1 MSQLLERLKRRKLV
15 QWAAAYL
22 AGAWLVL
29 QLVDVLAEPLGVSI
43 PARQA
48 LLVIVLVG
56 FPITLVLAWYH
67 GEKGRQRLGGV
78 ELSILAVVIAAGGF
92 AVSRVQW
99 DEEQRTTVPV
109 GEPEYATRGADPS
122 ITVAILPFE
131 NLSVAEEDTQL
142 ASGLA
147 LEIGSLLSKVGD
159 LRLISR
165 SAVADALAA
174 GVERSR
180 VGLELGAGNVLDG
193 TLQATPDRVRITVQL
208 SDASANQQLWGETYD
223 GELSDLFSLQ
233 SEVALA
239 IVAALEAAL
248 TPDEKARIETPSTT
262 DLAAYRLYQRQADL
276 LGNIPDLNRL
286 GIELLKEAI
295 SLDPGFT
302 DAIGRLSWRYVWEA
316 RMGRTE
322 AIDSARA
329 YADQALRLDPMSFR
343 AHLADAGV
351 LETQGRRAAIR
362 AYRRAHELAPS
373 EASVLTDLSWDLAYT
388 GQLEE
393 SLDYAYRAVQLRPNG
408 PVHRWHAAVP
418 LLLLGD
424 DRRTEAWIRLALEE
438 FAGQPDRNLRNEL
451 IKMQLDL
458 LRGRPE
464 AAREQA
470 LSILQRFTGQPEPE
484 AWASEV
490 LLWVGALEAAR
501 PAVEAAPPDATTGW
515 GQRSARTYHAFLLW
529 ESGEREAGARL
540 FQEAVSV
547 TESLIESGADFPTV
561 PLEMAAI
568 HAVQGNTGLAY
579 DWLEQAFDAGLRMPR
594 TLAVDPMFASLR
606 GQDRFE
612 RILERMELD
621 VARQR
626 ANVERDGIAIGI
638 DSMISA
644 GR

>member
-1 MSQLLERLKRRKLV
+1 MSQLLERLKQRKVV

-43 PARQA
+43 AARQA
-48 LLVIVLVG
+48 LLVMVLVG

-67 GEKGRQRLGGV
+67 GEKGRQQLGAV
-78 ELSILAVVIAAGGF
+78 ELSILAIVVAAGGF

-99 DEEQRTTVPV
+99 DDEQLTTLPV
-109 GEPEYATRGADPS
+109 AEPEYTSRGADPS
-122 ITVAILPFE
+122 ITVAILPFG

-165 SAVADALAA
+165 SAVADALTA
-174 GVERSR
+174 GVERSQ
-180 VGLELGAGNVLDG
+180 VGRELGARNVLDG
-193 TLQATPDRVRITVQL
+193 TLQATPNRVRITVEL
-208 SDASANQQLWGETYD
+208 SDAATNQQLWGETYD
-223 GELSDLFSLQ
+223 GEPSDLFELQ
-233 SEVALA
+233 SEVALS

-262 DLAAYRLYQRQADL
+262 DLAAYRLYQRQMDL
-276 LGNIPDLNRL
+276 FGNIPDPNRL

-316 RMGRTE
+316 RMGRVE

-329 YADQALRLDPMSFR
+329 YADQALRLDPTSFR
-343 AHLADAGV
+343 AHLADASV
-351 LETQGRRAAIR
+351 LSTQGRLSATR

-373 EASVLTDLSWDLAYT
+373 EASVLTDLSWSLAYT

-393 SLDYAYRAVQLRPNG
+393 ALDYSFRAVQIEPND
-408 PVHRWHAAVP
+408 PSDRWHAAVP

-424 DRRTEAWIRLALEE
+424 DRRTESWIRLAIEE
-438 FAGQPDRNLRNEL
+438 FADQPNQTSRNEL
-451 IKMQLDL
+451 MMAQLDL

-470 LSILQRFTGQPEPE
+470 LSALRKFEGEPEPE
-484 AWASEV
+484 LWASEV
-490 LLWVGALEAAR
+490 LLSTGDLEAAR
-501 PAVEAAPPDATTGW
+501 PAIESAPPDAITGW
-515 GQRSARTYHAFLLW
+515 GQRSVRTYQAFVLW

-540 FQEAVSV
+540 FAEAAAVN
-547 TESLIESGADFPTV
+547 ESFIESGADFPTLS
-561 PLEMAAI
+561 LEMAAI
-568 HAVQGNTGLAY
+568 HAVQGNRDLAY
-579 DWLEQAFDAGLRMPR
+579 GWLEQVLDAGLRMPR
-594 TLAVDPMFASLR
+594 TLAVDPMFASLK

-612 RILERMELD
+612 RILQRMDLD
-621 VARQR
+621 VERRR
-626 ANVERDGIAIGI
+626 ANVERDGIANGI
-638 DSMISA
+638 DAMISA